1 MTDTT
6 KPVAGSITPRMIRD
20 AAGWSQSEDDLRDTL
35 RLAADELERALAAA
49 SVDDE
54 KYTETCPICDELF
67 KLGDMCA
74 TDIELGQSHAEC
86 LEGCPTVDL
95 ETGEE
100 IEGPITN
107 YPYEPDPASTQAR
120 SALSE
125 APAPETHVAGLE
137 AQLDAVWNA
146 AVEQAAVI
154 ANDCVHLT
162 PDPGAAIRVMLD
174 GRAKLHQPATTEGS
188 DNG

>member
-6 KPVAGSITPRMIRD
+6 KHVVGRITPQMIRG

-35 RLAADELERALAAA
+35 GRALDELERALAAA
-49 SVDDE
+49 PADDE
-54 KYTETCPICDELF
+54 EYTETCPICAEPF

-125 APAPETHVAGLE
+125 APAPEGDLVGPADQIISQIEELFPNWRSYRDLVDCIECTLHDLRKDAGRE
-137 AQLDAVWNA
+137 A
-146 AVEQAAVI
+146 
-154 ANDCVHLT
+154 
-162 PDPGAAIRVMLD
+162 
-174 GRAKLHQPATTEGS
+174 
-188 DNG
+188 